1 MEYIEATKEDV
12 KLARELV
19 RQVLGPSLDE
29 LPAHTRRLLL
39 LVAEMVKQECERLQ
53 MECAEYRFTRRTV
66 RQHTRW
72 GDTQLR
78 VHLRRLEEME
88 YLLVRRGG
96 QGLSYEYQLR
106 MEENYAYDANFAGA
120 KGDFAGGARPG
131 SGWVAGGARG
141 EESLALARQNGDFR
155 PNPEKN
161 TYRESEEENRV
172 VVVPRTPSNGA
183 AAAGA
188 K

>member
-1 MEYIEATKEDV
+1 
-12 KLARELV
+12 
-19 RQVLGPSLDE
+19 
-29 LPAHTRRLLL
+29 
-39 LVAEMVKQECERLQ
+39 
-53 MECAEYRFTRRTV
+53 
-66 RQHTRW
+66 
-72 GDTQLR
+72 LR

-106 MEENYAYDANFAGA
+106 MEESYAYDANFAGA
-120 KGDFAGGARPG
+120 NGDFAGGARAG

-141 EESLALARQNGDFR
+141 EESPALTRPNGVFRQ
-155 PNPEKN
+155 NPEKN

-172 VVVPRTPSNGA
+172 VPVTGKPNG

>member
-1 MEYIEATKEDV
+1 MKFLTLINAIALLHQHQRPVKTDTRNGETLEYIEATKEDV

-39 LVAEMVKQECERLQ
+39 LVDEMVKQECERLQ

-66 RQHTRW
+66 RQYTRW

-96 QGLSYEYQLR
+96 QGLSYRVSAALR
-106 MEENYAYDANFAGA
+106 RKLRLRCKLRGG
-120 KGDFAGGARPG
+120 KGRLRGGCAG
-131 SGWVAGGARG
+131 SGGRGGCRKRRIA
-141 EESLALARQNGDFR
+141 
-155 PNPEKN
+155 
-161 TYRESEEENRV
+161 
-172 VVVPRTPSNGA
+172 SNDA
-183 AAAGA
+183 AKWRKLGRIP
-188 K
+188 

>member
-1 MEYIEATKEDV
+1 
-12 KLARELV
+12 
-19 RQVLGPSLDE
+19 
-29 LPAHTRRLLL
+29 
-39 LVAEMVKQECERLQ
+39 MVQQECARLQ

-66 RQHTRW
+66 RQYTRW

-106 MEENYAYDANFAGA
+106 LEENYAYDANFAGV

-141 EESLALARQNGDFR
+141 EESPALARRNGAFR

-161 TYRESEEENRV
+161 TYKEIEEENRV
-172 VVVPRTPSNGA
+172 VAVPSLAAKPNGA